1 MLQAH
6 SLLWHYLWVAPN
18 VLLFVL
24 AFLIWKN
31 GLRKAF
37 PAFFAFALFSSLGQ
51 FALYTADVA
60 PTVSAE
66 NFWRVDWGTLLI
78 EGPLKFV
85 LIGAVFAQ
93 IFGQYPS
100 VAQLGRLLISAV
112 GITLVLSSALAAA
125 YAPQG
130 SHFGIISGAHLLD
143 QTIYLIESGLLVF
156 IFLFAAY
163 FRLKPTRLIFG
174 IALGLAISACVHLA
188 TWAVIANGGW
198 ANSTRARLDFLN
210 MATYHVCVLIWFY
223 YLLMPAKISPK
234 AAAPLPE
241 SNLSDWNRELERLV
255 QHRLSQ
261 P

>member
-24 AFLIWKN
+24 AFLIWRN

-78 EGPLKFV
+78 EGLLKFV
-85 LIGAVFAQ
+85 LIGEVFAQ
-93 IFGQYPS
+93 IFGSYPS
-100 VAQLGRLLISAV
+100 LARLGTLLIRAV
-112 GITLVLSSALAAA
+112 GIILVLTSALAAA
-125 YAPQG
+125 YAPQD

-163 FRLKPTRLIFG
+163 FRLKPTHLVFG

-188 TWAVIANGGW
+188 TWGIAANGGLP
-198 ANSTRARLDFLN
+198 ASRRVVLAFLN

-223 YLLMPAKISPK
+223 YLLVPARVSQKP
-234 AAAPLPE
+234 AVPLPE
-241 SNLSDWNRELERLV
+241 NDLDLWNRELERLV
-255 QHRLSQ
+255 HQRLPQ